1 MQRIVDSPHA
11 QATPGPSPMDLVRAA
26 VEKRAADRAANGSSL
41 AEAPPPALEPEQQ
54 RWMLAETSA
63 KLLAFAGRNR
73 NELTE
78 QEQLRQQLL
87 QQQQQQQQL
96 QLLLIVP
103 STPKAEPTSP
113 VSPTST
119 EGQPTPASGGRRY
132 LVAMRDGRRA
142 LEKTLAREEG
152 QAALKEVLSRPK
164 ASAAVPVLL

>member
-1 MQRIVDSPHA
+1 
-11 QATPGPSPMDLVRAA
+11 MDLVRAA

-87 QQQQQQQQL
+87 QQQRQQQQQQL

-119 EGQPTPASGGRRY
+119 EGQPTPTSGGRRY

>member
-1 MQRIVDSPHA
+1 
-11 QATPGPSPMDLVRAA
+11 MDLVRAA

-87 QQQQQQQQL
+87 QQQRQQLLQQQQQQQL

>member
-1 MQRIVDSPHA
+1 
-11 QATPGPSPMDLVRAA
+11 MDLVRAA

-87 QQQQQQQQL
+87 QQQQQQQQQQL

-113 VSPTST
+113 VSP
-119 EGQPTPASGGRRY
+119 ASVAL
-132 LVAMRDGRRA
+132 LV
-142 LEKTLAREEG
+142 
-152 QAALKEVLSRPK
+152 
-164 ASAAVPVLL
+164 

>member
-1 MQRIVDSPHA
+1 
-11 QATPGPSPMDLVRAA
+11 MDLVRAA

-41 AEAPPPALEPEQQ
+41 AEAHAPALEPEQQ

-87 QQQQQQQQL
+87 QQQRQQLLQQQQQQL

>member
-1 MQRIVDSPHA
+1 
-11 QATPGPSPMDLVRAA
+11 MDLVRAA
-26 VEKRAADRAANGSSL
+26 VEKRVADRAANGSSL
-41 AEAPPPALEPEQQ
+41 ADAPPPALEPEQQ

-73 NELTE
+73 NELTK

-87 QQQQQQQQL
+87 QQQQQQQQQQL